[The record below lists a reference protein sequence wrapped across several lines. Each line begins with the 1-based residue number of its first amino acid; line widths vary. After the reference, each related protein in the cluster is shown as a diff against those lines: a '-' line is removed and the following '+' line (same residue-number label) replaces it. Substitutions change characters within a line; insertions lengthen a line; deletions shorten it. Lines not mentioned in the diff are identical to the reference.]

1 MDIDH
6 AQFDIINTHAHV
18 YPQKIAA
25 KACASV
31 AEFYGVALKVEEGTP
46 EHLLKVSERFGIRR
60 SVIHSVA
67 TKKEQ
72 VRAAN
77 TFLAGYAAHPRLWP
91 FATLHPDMDAAELR
105 DEVAAIRAAGLHG
118 IKLHPDCQ
126 RFAIAGDDG
135 RRILD
140 AIGDGLPVLVHAGD
154 KRFRYSNPEQ
164 IVAVA
169 KDYPHILFVAA
180 HFGAWS
186 EWEKAELYADAKNV
200 IFDTSS
206 SLPFIGAGRA
216 LELIRGLGAE
226 RFMFA
231 TDYPMWDLG
240 EELGRFM
247 EIVLADEER
256 RGILAGNA
264 RRWLGISE
272 DSEK

>member
-1 MDIDH
+1 MDTGYG
-6 AQFDIINTHAHV
+6 QFEIINAHAHV

-25 KACASV
+25 KACEGV
-31 AEFYGVALKVEEGTP
+31 REFYGVALTVAEGTP
-46 EHLLKVSERFGIRR
+46 ENLLAEGARFGVRR

-72 VRAAN
+72 VRAVN
-77 TFLAGYAAHPRLWP
+77 TFLAGYVGHPRLWP
-91 FATLHPDMDAAELR
+91 FATLHPDMDEAELW

-126 RFAIAGDDG
+126 RFAIAGPQG

-140 AIGDGLPVLVHAGD
+140 AVGEGLPVLVHAGD
-154 KRFRYSNPEQ
+154 KRFRFSNPEQ
-164 IVAVA
+164 IVAMA

-186 EWEKAELYADAKNV
+186 EWEKAEMYAGARNV

-206 SLPFIGAGRA
+206 SLPFIGAERA
-216 LELIRGLGAE
+216 LELIRGLGAD

-247 EIVLADEER
+247 EIALTDEER
-256 RGILAGNA
+256 RDILAGNA
-264 RRWLGISE
+264 RRWLGIPE
-272 DSEK
+272 ESEK